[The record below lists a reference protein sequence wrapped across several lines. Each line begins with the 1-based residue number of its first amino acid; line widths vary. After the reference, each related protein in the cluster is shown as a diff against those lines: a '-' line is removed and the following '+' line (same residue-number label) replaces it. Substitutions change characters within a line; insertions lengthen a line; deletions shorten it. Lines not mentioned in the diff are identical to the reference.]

1 MGLIYKITNKINNK
15 IYIGKTVQ
23 PLKTRWK
30 QHLADSKKTS
40 KNHNKLYRAMNKYG
54 QENFIIEVIED
65 NIPIELL
72 NEKEKFYIKLFN
84 SFYEGYNL
92 TFGGDGE
99 SHVDIEK
106 VLQLY
111 YSGKNI
117 TEISSITGYTR
128 KTVSSRL
135 KAEGIVIK
143 DLHQGNLN
151 KGKKMLFENK
161 EFNSLTLLAKYLKEN
176 VLVFKNKDISTITKG
191 ISKNTKKGRPY
202 CGYYFKYL

>member
-99 SHVDIEK
+99 SPVDIEK

-117 TEISSITGYTR
+117 TEIASITGHTR
-128 KTVSSRL
+128 HTISSRL

-151 KGKKMLFENK
+151 KGKRC
-161 EFNSLTLLAKYLKEN
+161 YLKI
-176 VLVFKNKDISTITKG
+176 KNLI
-191 ISKNTKKGRPY
+191 
-202 CGYYFKYL
+202 L